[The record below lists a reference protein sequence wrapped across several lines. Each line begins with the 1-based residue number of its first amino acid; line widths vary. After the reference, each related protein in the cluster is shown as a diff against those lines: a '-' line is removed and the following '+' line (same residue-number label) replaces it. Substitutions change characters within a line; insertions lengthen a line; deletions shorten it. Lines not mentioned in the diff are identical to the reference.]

1 MLWNIISESVIG
13 ANHKRN
19 GLPLQDAIMSMKDR
33 DFLYVAVADG
43 HGSKLCFRSDVGASL
58 ATLSAIDVVKHQ
70 ARNIASIS
78 STKDR
83 ERALRNVLQAINAHW
98 SREVMKDLK
107 AKPFQSE
114 ELEKLSSEHK
124 KRLSTNALLAY
135 GSTINVAILNRK
147 NIFGFCLGDGDA
159 LFKLKD
165 DLKLLEDVKS
175 SVGDATDSICQAE
188 SIMNAR
194 YFEFDSKNVECF
206 IISTDG
212 YKNSFESSE
221 DFKQVVEDMYNILKD
236 NGAESIKENLAE
248 WLDETSIKGSG
259 DDITACFLYN
269 EALVASR
276 QSNTI

>member
-58 ATLSAIDVVKHQ
+58 ATLSAIDIIKHQ
-70 ARNIASIS
+70 ARSIS
-78 STKDR
+78 LLKSTKER
-83 ERALRNVLQAINAHW
+83 ELALRNVLQAIGAHW

-107 AKPFQSE
+107 AKPFQTD
-114 ELEKLSSEHK
+114 ELELLSNEHK

-135 GSTINVAILNRK
+135 GSTLNLVALNRK

-159 LFKLKD
+159 LFKFKD
-165 DLKLLEDVKS
+165 EIKLLEDKNES
-175 SVGDATDSICQAE
+175 IGDATDSICQAN

-194 YFEFDSKNVECF
+194 YFDFESKNVDCF

-221 DFKQVVEDMYNILKD
+221 DFKQVVEDMYNILKS
-236 NGAESIKENLAE
+236 NGAVSIKNSLAK

-259 DDITACFLYN
+259 DDISACFLYN
-269 EALVASR
+269 ETLSLK
-276 QSNTI
+276 

>member
-13 ANHKRN
+13 ANHKRS
-19 GLPLQDAIMSMKDR
+19 GLPLQDAVMSMKDR
-33 DFLYVAVADG
+33 DFLYLAVADG

-58 ATLSAIDVVKHQ
+58 ATFSAIDVIKHQ
-70 ARNIASIS
+70 ARNIAIIRSA
-78 STKDR
+78 KER

-98 SREVMKDLK
+98 SREVMKDLR

-114 ELEKLSSEHK
+114 ELEKLSAEHK

-135 GSTINVAILNRK
+135 GSTLNVAILNRR

-165 DLKLLEDVKS
+165 GISLLEDNKEG
-175 SVGDATDSICQAE
+175 VGEATDSICQAE
-188 SIMNAR
+188 SIINAR
-194 YFEFDSKNVECF
+194 YFEFDSKNVECC

-221 DFKQVVEDMYNILKD
+221 DFKQVVEDMYNILKE
-236 NGAESIKENLAE
+236 NGADSIEENLAK

-269 EALVASR
+269 EALIASR
-276 QSNTI
+276 HSSKL